1 MYKGYGVHHIAI
13 GVKNL
18 EHMKSFY
25 QNVLSFDNLFVDFPE
40 AEYPALHEVV
50 RNPNPRYAAIL
61 FSQSAGGVIVELV
74 QMVDPIPRPIRKDF
88 RYGDIGLA
96 KMTIAVS
103 DVEDIFKEFQ
113 GTIDFCSKPNSV
125 MIPDFGEYRFVYCRD
140 PEGNIIEFFSGPK
153 IAVQDRFGGVLWVGV
168 SVTDLERSISFY
180 QKTAGFD
187 AVFIRSHE
195 SFSGL
200 VDDVSGGKNTK
211 VRSCVL
217 ESSKAEGRIELFE
230 VVAPRGR
237 SFPFG
242 TKWGDFGYAQVC
254 LNGKQGDD
262 IFEMASHFEKEG
274 LEFLSGPQL
283 MHDDREGAFFY
294 MKDPDGIPVEFL
306 VFLK

>member
-1 MYKGYGVHHIAI
+1 MYKGYGVHHIAL

-18 EHMKSFY
+18 ERMKSFY

-50 RNPNPRYAAIL
+50 RSPNPRYAAIL
-61 FSQSAGGVIVELV
+61 FNQSAGGIIVELV
-74 QMVDPIPRPIRKDF
+74 QMVNPIPRPIRKDF

-96 KMTIAVS
+96 KMTIGVS
-103 DVEDIFKEFQ
+103 DVEDIFEELK
-113 GTIDFCSKPNSV
+113 GKIDFFSKPKSV
-125 MIPDFGEYRFVYCRD
+125 LIPGFGEYRFVYCKD
-140 PEGNIIEFFSGPK
+140 PEGNMIELISGSK
-153 IAVQDRFGGVLWVGV
+153 ITVKDRFGGVLSVGV
-168 SVTDLERSISFY
+168 CVTDLKRSISFY
-180 QKTAGFD
+180 QKIAGFD
-187 AVFIRSHE
+187 AVLIESHE

-200 VDDVSGGKNTK
+200 VDDVSGGRNTK

-217 ESSKAEGRIELFE
+217 KSSQAEGMIELFE
-230 VVAPRGR
+230 VVEPRGR

-242 TKWGDFGYAQVC
+242 IKWGDFGYAQVC

-262 IFEMASHFEKEG
+262 IFEMASYFEKEG
-274 LEFLSGPQL
+274 IEFLSGPQL
-283 MHDDREGAFFY
+283 MRDEREGAFFY